1 MARKNKKNKDIQKA
15 EMPKVPEKRPFDEDT
30 LDFVQLEVYR
40 KEKGELHEQDPR
52 KPINAEG
59 GGGPER
65 LDLLKRLSVFRGKGD
80 TPVKKAA
87 EGGSMTK
94 QMEMFEDGGLKDEG
108 GMTDEVSGN
117 DVPIGSTREE
127 VRDDIPAQ
135 LSEGEFV
142 FPADVVRFMG
152 LEKLMMLRQ
161 KAKEGLKKMEDM
173 GQMGNSEEAT
183 LPDDMPFDMDDL
195 DMEDDKEEEV
205 ADSNFNRGGVVTM
218 AEGGTTP
225 TTENT
230 DLKFNQGGTT
240 RSNYGD
246 FYKFKMPGSSKPNNF
261 LNPYTK
267 DGKQYFGFRPLTDGR
282 VAAYRKRDDVDPDT
296 GESPGNAMDIL
307 DADTKFSVTNP
318 DNDIDPPTSKALT
331 VSEMANMKDGKFSS
345 RYMPI
350 TNEVYYKSLKGYLS
364 PKTPPKQVAEPMK
377 TKQVAEPNKPIFDI
391 PFPSFSKVNQIES
404 KNTKTSQTNNISTS
418 KPPVNQ
424 LTKTKD
430 IEPNRNAF
438 LEFKTPQRTTVQQK
452 PLNVR
457 QAQVP
462 TRNVSNLPNTK
473 TFLSKQTTPTVNL
486 EATQPIDTSS
496 RYTNIYKGLQDKQN
510 KQKEKQKTIK
520 ETNEELQSLLSINPY
535 ESNKSYESN
544 EGGES
549 DFSNPPNKDG
559 GAGIN
564 YADTQRF
571 DLPDRARDALNSF
584 SMSQLS
590 MFSVLN
596 PTNSAFSVFASAA
609 GAGLADITKGKSA
622 DIIGGPVMT
631 AEKGKARAIA
641 FNTAMID
648 IQRDFGIKV
657 GTPMQDW
664 PLKAQNQIGI
674 RGEYALKTGAAI
686 HNARYNL
693 PFESNLTEKEISFME
708 KAKQKFSNLSNYLKD
723 DTNTEKPDYT
733 NPINSVDGVGIGK
746 STGAGSTTIGTE
758 DVDPTKGAS
767 YGFIGPSAYNND
779 RAYYDVIGELLAA
792 ELSNEK
798 IANTEMGITQGGFE
812 DSSMVGDLTEL
823 GFSNNS
829 RDVISAAGGSIGIGY
844 NSSGTPY
851 SKNKDGSFTY
861 IGGSTSNVVDKN
873 GNPINAPSTS
883 TPREEVTKYAKDLG
897 SGGYNAGGEEMN
909 PKGGIQASL
918 TTGYWG
924 MPSLAIEQAKQG
936 NIKAQAYLDEVAK
949 ANNKPSKSYNPAPP
963 VETPSLPTF
972 SPPAKTAT
980 PTPVYTP
987 PVYTPPAYIPPT
999 EDNNDN
1005 NGGNDGTD
1013 GGYGGPDNT
1022 TDYGGT

>member
-1 MARKNKKNKDIQKA
+1 
-15 EMPKVPEKRPFDEDT
+15 
-30 LDFVQLEVYR
+30 
-40 KEKGELHEQDPR
+40 
-52 KPINAEG
+52 
-59 GGGPER
+59 
-65 LDLLKRLSVFRGKGD
+65 
-80 TPVKKAA
+80 
-87 EGGSMTK
+87 
-94 QMEMFEDGGLKDEG
+94 
-108 GMTDEVSGN
+108 
-117 DVPIGSTREE
+117 
-127 VRDDIPAQ
+127 
-135 LSEGEFV
+135 
-142 FPADVVRFMG
+142 
-152 LEKLMMLRQ
+152 
-161 KAKEGLKKMEDM
+161 
-173 GQMGNSEEAT
+173 
-183 LPDDMPFDMDDL
+183 
-195 DMEDDKEEEV
+195 
-205 ADSNFNRGGVVTM
+205 
-218 AEGGTTP
+218 
-225 TTENT
+225 
-230 DLKFNQGGTT
+230 
-240 RSNYGD
+240 
-246 FYKFKMPGSSKPNNF
+246 
-261 LNPYTK
+261 
-267 DGKQYFGFRPLTDGR
+267 
-282 VAAYRKRDDVDPDT
+282 
-296 GESPGNAMDIL
+296 
-307 DADTKFSVTNP
+307 
-318 DNDIDPPTSKALT
+318 
-331 VSEMANMKDGKFSS
+331 
-345 RYMPI
+345 
-350 TNEVYYKSLKGYLS
+350 
-364 PKTPPKQVAEPMK
+364 
-377 TKQVAEPNKPIFDI
+377 
-391 PFPSFSKVNQIES
+391 
-404 KNTKTSQTNNISTS
+404 
-418 KPPVNQ
+418 
-424 LTKTKD
+424 
-430 IEPNRNAF
+430 
-438 LEFKTPQRTTVQQK
+438 
-452 PLNVR
+452 
-457 QAQVP
+457 
-462 TRNVSNLPNTK
+462 
-473 TFLSKQTTPTVNL
+473 
-486 EATQPIDTSS
+486 
-496 RYTNIYKGLQDKQN
+496 
-510 KQKEKQKTIK
+510 
-520 ETNEELQSLLSINPY
+520 
-535 ESNKSYESN
+535 
-544 EGGES
+544 
-549 DFSNPPNKDG
+549 
-559 GAGIN
+559 
-564 YADTQRF
+564 
-571 DLPDRARDALNSF
+571 
-584 SMSQLS
+584 
-590 MFSVLN
+590 
-596 PTNSAFSVFASAA
+596 
-609 GAGLADITKGKSA
+609 
-622 DIIGGPVMT
+622 MT

-674 RGEYALKTGAAI
+674 RGEYSLKTGTAI

-693 PFESNLTEKEISFME
+693 PFESNLTKKEISFIE
-708 KAKQKFSNLSNYLKD
+708 KVKEKFSSLSNYLKD
-723 DTNTEKPDYT
+723 DSDTEKPDYT

-758 DVDPTKGAS
+758 DVDPTMGAE
-767 YGFIGPSAYNND
+767 YGLIGPSAYNND
-779 RAYYDVIGELLAA
+779 RAYYDAIGELLAA

-949 ANNKPSKSYNPAPP
+949 ANNKPSKNYNPAPP